1 MRGLFKRG
9 TVVGCALALAYGAG
23 AAVPASAEKDP
34 PYLPIVDLL
43 PPLPGK
49 GGRDP
54 GIPCEKGSPRCVDRT
69 LRRMH
74 RMLRR
79 DGCDHKGLFLAN
91 YIVVTEAYAK
101 IARTPNGRGH
111 SGYFDDPVWL
121 AREDSLFARQYFA
134 ARKWWSKPATR
145 DRVDPAW
152 RVAFRAADQRSM
164 TGLGDLILG
173 INAHVNNDMPFMI
186 AATGTRDDDG
196 KSHKKDHDLF
206 NRNLSGTFDD
216 VLEDLARRY
225 DPTANVDVPGTELEK
240 TVIYQLLAL
249 WREGVWRNAE
259 RLEAA
264 ETQEQRERVAA
275 SIQNYALAQAK
286 VVEPLFGVSD
296 GGAARQA
303 YCEAQLKA
311 RQSG

>member
-9 TVVGCALALAYGAG
+9 SLVACLFALACVAG
-23 AAVPASAEKDP
+23 GTGTASAEKDP

-43 PPLPGK
+43 PPLPGP
-49 GGRDP
+49 GGRDAR
-54 GIPCEKGSPRCVDRT
+54 IPCENGSPRCVDRT
-69 LRRMH
+69 LRKMH

-79 DGCDHKGLFLAN
+79 DRCDHKGLFLAN

-101 IARTPNGRGH
+101 IARSPNGKKH

-121 AREDSLFARQYFA
+121 AREDSLFARQYFV
-134 ARKWWSKPATR
+134 AREWWSKPKTR

-152 RVAFRAADQRSM
+152 RVAFREADERSM

-186 AATGTRDDDG
+186 AATGTRDDEG
-196 KSHKKDHDLF
+196 RSHKKDHDLF

-216 VLEDLARRY
+216 VLEDVARRY
-225 DPTANVDVPGTELEK
+225 DPAANIDLPGTELDK

-249 WREGVWRNAE
+249 WREAVWRNAE

-264 ETQEQRERVAA
+264 DTDAEREKVAA
-275 SIQNYALAQAK
+275 SIQNYALAQAR
-286 VVEPLFGVSD
+286 VVAPLFQVSD

-303 YCEAQLKA
+303 YCEAQLAA

>member
-1 MRGLFKRG
+1 MRGLLKSG
-9 TVVGCALALAYGAG
+9 IPLACLLALVCIAG
-23 AAVPASAEKDP
+23 GPGTAAAEKDP
-34 PYLPIVDLL
+34 PYLPITDFL
-43 PPLPGK
+43 PPLPGP
-49 GGRDP
+49 GGRDA
-54 GIPCEKGSPRCVDRT
+54 GIPCEKGSPRCVERT
-69 LRRMH
+69 LRKMH

-101 IARTPNGRGH
+101 VARSRDGRRH
-111 SGYFDDPVWL
+111 SDYFDDPVWL

-134 ARKWWSKPATR
+134 AREWWAKPSTR

-152 RVAFRAADQRSM
+152 RVAFRAADERSM

-196 KSHKKDHDLF
+196 NSHKKDHDLF
-206 NRNLSGTFDD
+206 NRNLSGTFND
-216 VLEDLARRY
+216 VLEDVARRY
-225 DPTANVDVPGTELEK
+225 DPAANVDLPGTELDK
-240 TVIYQLLAL
+240 TAIYQLLAL

-264 ETQEQRERVAA
+264 DTDAERKRVAA
-275 SIQNYALAQAK
+275 SIQNYAVDQARLLA
-286 VVEPLFGVSD
+286 PLFRVND
-296 GGAARQA
+296 GGAERDAYCEEQLAARQA
-303 YCEAQLKA
+303 
-311 RQSG
+311 G